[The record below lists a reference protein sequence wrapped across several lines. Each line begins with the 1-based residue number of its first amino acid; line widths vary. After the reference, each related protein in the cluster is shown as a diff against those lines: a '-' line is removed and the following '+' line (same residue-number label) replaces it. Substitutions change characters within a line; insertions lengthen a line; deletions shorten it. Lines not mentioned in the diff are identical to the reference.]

1 WRDSDERMAQ
11 FVARLNDLGLQF
23 VHGARFWHV
32 LDASA
37 GKDQAANW
45 LIEAYRRQWR
55 ARPLTLGLGDGPNDA
70 PLLDVM
76 DYAVVVKGLNRE
88 GVHLRNDDPQRVYR
102 SQTEGP
108 DGWREGMDYFFSRS

>member
-1 WRDSDERMAQ
+1 MDRPKPGAVCLTRLHEASVSLIWRDSDERMAQ

-45 LIEAYRRQWR
+45 LIGKRYRRQWH
-55 ARPLTLGLGDGPNDA
+55 ARPLMTLGNETAPMMRPLTGCDG
-70 PLLDVM
+70 LC
-76 DYAVVVKGLNRE
+76 GCR
-88 GVHLRNDDPQRVYR
+88 
-102 SQTEGP
+102 
-108 DGWREGMDYFFSRS
+108 